1 MDYERQRQRHL
12 ARLASIL
19 PEQVERLGWPAERIR
34 RHRER
39 GLRDLLCMAI
49 ARSHWHRRRLGGID
63 LDDFGERD
71 LERIPPM
78 TKDDLMANWDAI
90 VTDPRL
96 TLEATER
103 HLAGLT
109 SDAYLLDEYHAAAS
123 GGSSG
128 RRGVYVYGFD
138 AWAVAQAGFIRP
150 MLWDRAADP
159 EMAALPP
166 DLAVVASHNPA
177 HMTSSLVETF
187 ANPSLH
193 GVRFPIALPIA
204 EVVAGLNQFQPVML
218 LGYPTALA
226 MLAVEADQGR
236 LRISPKRV
244 VSSSEPLLP
253 QIRRA
258 VERSLPAPLANMWG
272 TSEAGPM
279 AVGCWRGPGMH
290 LCDDLVIVEPVDRDG
305 RPVPPGVVSD
315 KVLVTAISN
324 PLLPLIRLEI
334 TDQVQLLDQPCP
346 CGSAH
351 RLIADIE
358 GRLDDLFAYPGG
370 VVVHPHVFRAVLAR
384 EVGVVDYQVRQ
395 TPTGAEVLAVGVPS
409 DRDLV
414 GRALAGELSRHGL
427 ASPSVQVRVVDG
439 IERQSTG
446 KMRRFVPM
454 AG

>member
-1 MDYERQRQRHL
+1 MDYERLRQRHL

-19 PEQVERLGWPAERIR
+19 PEQVERLAWPAERLR
-34 RHRER
+34 RHRQE
-39 GLRDLLCMAI
+39 GFRDLLRVAI
-49 ARSHWHRRRLGGID
+49 ERSPWHRRRLHGVD
-63 LDDFGERD
+63 VDAFGESD
-71 LERIPPM
+71 LERLPPM

-96 TLEATER
+96 TLSATER

-128 RRGVYVYGFD
+128 RRGAFVYGFV
-138 AWAVAQAGFIRP
+138 AWAVAQAVFIRP
-150 MLWDRAADP
+150 VLSDRASDP
-159 EMAALPP
+159 EIAGLPP

-177 HMTSSLVETF
+177 HMSSSLVETF
-187 ANPSLH
+187 ASPALRA
-193 GVRFPIALPIA
+193 VRFPIAQPIG
-204 EVVAGLNQFQPVML
+204 EVVAGLNQFQPAML

-226 MLAVEADQGR
+226 MLAVEAAQGR
-236 LRISPKRV
+236 LRISPRRII
-244 VSSSEPLLP
+244 SSSEPLLP
-253 QIRRA
+253 QVRRA
-258 VERSLPAPLANMWG
+258 VERGLPAPLANMWG

-290 LCDDLVIVEPVDRDG
+290 LCDDLVVVEPVDRDG

-324 PLLPLIRLEI
+324 PLLPLIRLET
-334 TDQVQLLDQPCP
+334 TDQVRVLDQPCP

-384 EVGVVDYQVRQ
+384 EAGVVDYQVRQ
-395 TPTGAEVLAVGVPS
+395 TPAGAEVLTVGTPS
-409 DRDLV
+409 DRDAV
-414 GRALAGELSRHGL
+414 GRTIAGELSRHGL
-427 ASPSVQVRVVDG
+427 PSPSVQVRVVDG

>member
-1 MDYERQRQRHL
+1 M
-12 ARLASIL
+12 S
-19 PEQVERLGWPAERIR
+19 
-34 RHRER
+34 
-39 GLRDLLCMAI
+39 
-49 ARSHWHRRRLGGID
+49 
-63 LDDFGERD
+63 
-71 LERIPPM
+71 
-78 TKDDLMANWDAI
+78 
-90 VTDPRL
+90 
-96 TLEATER
+96 
-103 HLAGLT
+103 
-109 SDAYLLDEYHAAAS
+109 
-123 GGSSG
+123 
-128 RRGVYVYGFD
+128 
-138 AWAVAQAGFIRP
+138 
-150 MLWDRAADP
+150 
-159 EMAALPP
+159 
-166 DLAVVASHNPA
+166 
-177 HMTSSLVETF
+177 SSLVETF
-187 ANPSLH
+187 ANPSLR

-204 EVVAGLNQFQPVML
+204 EVVTGLNQFQPAML

-244 VSSSEPLLP
+244 TSSSEPLLP
-253 QIRRA
+253 QVRRA
-258 VERSLPAPLANMWG
+258 VERGYQAPMANMWG

-305 RPVPPGVVSD
+305 RPVPPGVISD

-334 TDQVQLLDQPCP
+334 TDQVQLLDQPCQ

-358 GRLDDLFAYPGG
+358 GRLDDLFAYPGD

-395 TPTGAEVLAVGVPS
+395 TPTGAEVLAVGMPS
-409 DRDLV
+409 DQERV
-414 GRALAGELSRHGL
+414 GRTLAGELSRHGL
-427 ASPSVQVRVVDG
+427 PSPAVQVRVVEAID
-439 IERQSTG
+439 RQATG